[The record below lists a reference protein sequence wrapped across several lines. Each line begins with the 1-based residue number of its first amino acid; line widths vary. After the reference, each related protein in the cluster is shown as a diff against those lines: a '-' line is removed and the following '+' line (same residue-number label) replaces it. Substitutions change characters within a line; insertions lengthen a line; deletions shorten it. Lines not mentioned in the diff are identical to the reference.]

1 MYCPNCGN
9 KLNGNETFCS
19 NCGSKVVVKED
30 QNGVIL
36 SETIS
41 KKNSNFFKLIIQNV
55 KKFIIKHQKKSA
67 AILSCIVVLIVSVI
81 LFNNFY
87 GFDKLS
93 WNEEYSDYKLD
104 YIAPTN
110 IKLGINFENE
120 DKVAEIKYEVTCGEV
135 KNDGL
140 EIHWNFTAATGK

>member
-55 KKFIIKHQKKSA
+55 KKFIIKHQKNQP
-67 AILSCIVVLIVSVI
+67 
-81 LFNNFY
+81 LF
-87 GFDKLS
+87 
-93 WNEEYSDYKLD
+93 
-104 YIAPTN
+104 
-110 IKLGINFENE
+110 
-120 DKVAEIKYEVTCGEV
+120 
-135 KNDGL
+135 
-140 EIHWNFTAATGK
+140 